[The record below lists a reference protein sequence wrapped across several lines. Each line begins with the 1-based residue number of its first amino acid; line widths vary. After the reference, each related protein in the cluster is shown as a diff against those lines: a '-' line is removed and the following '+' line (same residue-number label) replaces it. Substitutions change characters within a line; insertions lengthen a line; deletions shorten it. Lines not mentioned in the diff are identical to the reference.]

1 MMPDVEINMSAG
13 EFVAYTYFAGTKS
26 GKKYLYESGKLAKS
40 YAAKQL
46 RLTGRMFLVDLPK
59 EAARSA
65 VGKAAQSSL
74 VRAAPPLGILITGG
88 LIFNAI
94 GQSHA
99 VQTVGHIGSPGVMG
113 MGGTL

>member
-1 MMPDVEINMSAG
+1 MPDVEINMSAA

-59 EAARSA
+59 EAARTA
-65 VGKAAQSSL
+65 VGKAAKSSV
-74 VRAAPPLGILITGG
+74 VRASPPVAALVVGG

-94 GQSHA
+94 GNTHA
-99 VQTVGHIGSPGVMG
+99 VQTAGHISNPGVMG

>member
-1 MMPDVEINMSAG
+1 MPDVEINMSAT

-40 YAAKQL
+40 YAAKQM

-59 EAARSA
+59 EVARTA
-65 VGKAAQSSL
+65 VGKAAKSSV
-74 VRAAPPLGILITGG
+74 VRATPPVAALVTGG

-94 GQSHA
+94 GNTRA
-99 VQTVGHIGSPGVMG
+99 VQQVGHIGNVGALG

>member
-1 MMPDVEINMSAG
+1 MPDVEINMSAA

-46 RLTGRMFLVDLPK
+46 RLTGRMFLIDLPK
-59 EAARSA
+59 EAARTA
-65 VGKAAQSSL
+65 VGKAAKSSV
-74 VRAAPPLGILITGG
+74 VRATPPLAALVVGG
-88 LIFNAI
+88 LVFNAI
-94 GQSHA
+94 GNTHA
-99 VQTVGHIGSPGVMG
+99 VQTVGHMGSPGVLG

>member
-1 MMPDVEINMSAG
+1 MPDVEINMSAT

-40 YAAKQL
+40 YAAQQL

-59 EAARSA
+59 EAARTA
-65 VGKAAQSSL
+65 VAKAAKSSV
-74 VRAAPPLGILITGG
+74 VRATPPVAVLVVGG

-94 GQSHA
+94 GNTHA
-99 VQTVGHIGSPGVMG
+99 VQTVGHMGSPGVLG

>member
-1 MMPDVEINMSAG
+1 MPDVEINMSAA

-46 RLTGRMFLVDLPK
+46 RLTGRSFLIDFPLEISK
-59 EAARSA
+59 TA
-65 VGKAAQSSL
+65 VGKAAKSSV
-74 VRAAPPLGILITGG
+74 VRAAPPVATLVTGA
-88 LIFNAI
+88 IVFNAI
-94 GQSHA
+94 GNTHA
-99 VQTVGHIGSPGVMG
+99 VQKAGHLSSPGVLG

>member
-1 MMPDVEINMSAG
+1 MLDVDVNMSAAQ
-13 EFVAYTYFAGTKS
+13 FAAYTYFAGTKS
-26 GKKYLYESGKLAKS
+26 GKAYLYESGKLAKS

-59 EAARSA
+59 EVARTA
-65 VGKAAQSSL
+65 VGKAAKSSV
-74 VRAAPPLGILITGG
+74 VRATPPVAVLVTGG

-94 GQSHA
+94 GNTHA
-99 VQTVGHIGSPGVMG
+99 VQQVGHIGNVGALG